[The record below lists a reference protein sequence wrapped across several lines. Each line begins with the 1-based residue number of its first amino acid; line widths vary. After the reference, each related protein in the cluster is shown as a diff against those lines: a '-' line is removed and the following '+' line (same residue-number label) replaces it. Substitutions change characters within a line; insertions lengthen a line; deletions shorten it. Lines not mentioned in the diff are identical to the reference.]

1 MEPLQ
6 PQDPKRLG
14 GWTLTGRLG
23 EGGMGVVYMANKAGK
38 TVALKVISSGDL
50 NNPQVRSRFTQE
62 IQSLSLL
69 RTPYVAPLLE
79 FDIDAKNPWYAVE
92 YISDLSLSDVLKTS
106 GSFTGK
112 TWWLLAQNLL
122 MALAAI
128 HNAEVIHRDLKPGN
142 ILITKG
148 TPKLIDFGLA
158 KPIADEVEKH
168 HSTKLNQVMGTPHY
182 MSPEQWRRTKDV
194 DGKTDIWAIGVTLID
209 AAGGKPWGRKESYE
223 IQALLH
229 NGKLPDLSALDPAQK
244 ALVSVMLIPSPEER
258 WSATKILK
266 NFDAFYNYKE
276 APAAAQ
282 VKVEARPIVAPAD
295 QRPKRVEQR
304 NIRVEGNRVVVEGDP
319 VINRDE
325 AKIHVD
331 GNRVVVEPDG
341 RLIDKLVGKKYV
353 TSDGVPIFVGSRVKY
368 LKTGQ
373 LGVVTKL
380 DKNDTGYVFVRLMGE
395 DEPKIKSTNQLES
408 VGKLGFLNNGS
419 DQPLIKRY
427 GKDILIFWLATPIG
441 WLIYKYFTD
450 KEAFSRFSTSSSTKG
465 LKFWKIGFLVS
476 HGLTLGLL
484 GPFFSIPLAVKQKR
498 ALLYVFAAVNLIAV
512 SIFLV
517 GVVNTPNGGTLPTT
531 PTIVMLAN
539 YFAGFYYP
547 LVLRLALKKK
557 E

>member
-1 MEPLQ
+1 
-6 PQDPKRLG
+6 
-14 GWTLTGRLG
+14 
-23 EGGMGVVYMANKAGK
+23 
-38 TVALKVISSGDL
+38 
-50 NNPQVRSRFTQE
+50 
-62 IQSLSLL
+62 
-69 RTPYVAPLLE
+69 
-79 FDIDAKNPWYAVE
+79 
-92 YISDLSLSDVLKTS
+92 
-106 GSFTGK
+106 
-112 TWWLLAQNLL
+112 

-158 KPIADEVEKH
+158 KPIADVVEKY
-168 HSTKLNQVMGTPHY
+168 HSTKINQVMGTPHY

-194 DGKTDIWAIGVTLID
+194 DGKTDVWAIGVTLID

-295 QRPKRVEQR
+295 QRPRRVEQR
-304 NIRVEGNRVVVEGDP
+304 NIRVE
-319 VINRDE
+319 
-325 AKIHVD
+325 

-450 KEAFSRFSTSSSTKG
+450 KEVFSRFSTSSSTKG

-498 ALLYVFAAVNLIAV
+498 ALLYVFAAANLIAV

-517 GVVNTPNGGTLPTT
+517 GVVNTPNGGTLPTF
-531 PTIVMLAN
+531 PTIIMLAN
-539 YFAGFYYP
+539 YFGAFYLP
-547 LVLRLALKKK
+547 LVLRLASKKK
-557 E
+557 VES